1 VTERRDTQTP
11 MALFDYDLPPRLIAQ
26 EPLEDR
32 SGSRLLVLD
41 RASGLVQHHQFRDL
55 ETLLRPGDL
64 IVVNDTRVLPARL
77 IGRRPTGGR
86 VELLLLREV
95 DAGVWRALVRP
106 AKRLSPGDEIL
117 VEGRDR
123 RNHEIGRAVVVEKC
137 EAGEAVVR
145 LDTTITGHLSRFG
158 TVPLPPYITQRLLD
172 DDRYQTVYSSP
183 LGSAAAPTAGLH
195 FTDAM
200 LQRIK
205 NRGVVVS
212 EITLHVGL
220 DTFRPVTESFAEQHR
235 IHQEWCSVPVET
247 AEAIADAKQRGGRV
261 IAVGTTVAR
270 TLETY
275 AEAGDISRRRAFS
288 GMTGIF
294 ITPGYSWKVVD
305 ALITNFH
312 LPKSTLLLMISS
324 FAGRSM
330 IMDAYLEAI
339 AEEYRFFSFGD
350 AMLIL

>member
-1 VTERRDTQTP
+1 MTEHPDSQTP

-41 RASGLVQHHQFRDL
+41 RASGRLQHLQFRDL
-55 ETLLRPGDL
+55 EMVLRPGDL
-64 IVVNDTRVLPARL
+64 VVVNDTRVLPARL

-95 DAGVWRALVRP
+95 DGGLWRALVRP
-106 AKRLSPGDEIL
+106 AKRLAPGDEIL
-117 VEGRDR
+117 IEARDR
-123 RNHEIGRAVVVEKC
+123 GNRETGRALVVEKR

-145 LDTTITGHLSRFG
+145 LDATIAGHLSRFG

-172 DDRYQTVYSSP
+172 EDRYQTVYSTP

-195 FTDAM
+195 FTDAT

-205 NRGVVVS
+205 DRGVLVRQ
-212 EITLHVGL
+212 ITLHVGL
-220 DTFRPVTESFAEQHR
+220 DTFRPVTEPFAEQHQ
-235 IHQEWCSVPVET
+235 IHQEWCSVPSET

-275 AEAGDISRRRAFS
+275 AEAGDVSRREAFS

-305 ALITNFH
+305 ALFTNFH
-312 LPKSTLLLMISS
+312 LPRSTLLLMISS
-324 FAGRSM
+324 FAGRAM
-330 IMDAYLEAI
+330 IMDAYGEAI